1 MQRVRSMLGRVRQE
15 VRRRFMN
22 RGLILMYHRIAEEP
36 SDPWRLCVSPVNFAQ
51 QLEALRSLQVRLFHV
66 SQLAKE
72 LESGD
77 LPRRTVAITFDD
89 GYSDNCERAYPVL
102 QQYGAPAAF
111 FVTAGYVGRNEEFWW
126 DVLDRIFLQPGAL
139 PDVLDLVISG
149 EAHRWELGDAA
160 VVSAEEARHWT
171 QWRPFRDPPTVRHR
185 MHDEM
190 WRMLVRA
197 HPDERSRVIGALLDW
212 AGLEHKA
219 RPSRRPLTEEQLQQI
234 SNAGLVEV
242 GAHSLTHPALPSLSP
257 EAQAHELSASKHRL
271 EELIHKPIL
280 GFSYPQGRSTSEL
293 EEQTRSA
300 GYAFACGSVANA
312 VTRRSNLYSLPRVSA
327 PDWGEDRFKAFIERH
342 LAA

>member
-1 MQRVRSMLGRVRQE
+1 MPRVRSMLGRVRQE
-15 VRRRFMN
+15 FRRRITN

-36 SDPWRLCVSPVNFAQ
+36 LDPWRLCVSPTNFTQ
-51 QLEALRSLQVRLFHV
+51 QLEVLRSMGLRLVHV
-66 SQLAKE
+66 SRLAEE
-72 LESGD
+72 LANGD

-89 GYSDNCERAYPVL
+89 GYSDNIECAHPIL
-102 QQYGAPAAF
+102 QQYDASATF

-139 PDVLDLVISG
+139 PDVLDLVVSG
-149 EAHRWELGDAA
+149 EAHHWELGDAA
-160 VVSAEEARHWT
+160 EVSAEEASCWT
-171 QWRPFRDPPTVRHR
+171 QWRPFREPLTVRHR
-185 MHDEM
+185 MHDEL

-197 HPDERSRVIGALLDW
+197 QPEERSRVIGVLLDW
-212 AGLEHKA
+212 ARLEHKA
-219 RPSRRPLTEEQLQQI
+219 RPSRRPLTGEQLQQI

-271 EELIHKPIL
+271 EELIRKPIL
-280 GFSYPQGRSTSEL
+280 GFSYPQGRSTPEL

-312 VTRRSNLYSLPRVSA
+312 VTRRSSLYSLPRVSA
-327 PDWGEDRFKAFIERH
+327 PDWGEDRFKSFIERH